1 MDSNKKGFSDKNF
14 FQPSVRSNIIKE
26 MMKYSAMSQQNIAD
40 CLNCSLPSLRNKFS
54 RDSFS
59 LYDFIVICD
68 ACGFCFNISYGSY
81 EDMNTAKD
89 CLENVTSDLYNVVS
103 DSEEVSDAIGE
114 SYDDADLALE
124 NIENF
129 ESFFEF
135 YPENIL
141 TLRECSRLEQIKNSI
156 AQKKYGSIVDNL
168 SPKEQLDLLTFLQ
181 EKQNNQ
187 SNDD

>member
-1 MDSNKKGFSDKNF
+1 M
-14 FQPSVRSNIIKE
+14 
-26 MMKYSAMSQQNIAD
+26 
-40 CLNCSLPSLRNKFS
+40 
-54 RDSFS
+54 
-59 LYDFIVICD
+59 
-68 ACGFCFNISYGSY
+68 
-81 EDMNTAKD
+81 
-89 CLENVTSDLYNVVS
+89 
-103 DSEEVSDAIGE
+103 
-114 SYDDADLALE
+114 E